1 MPTITPTNKITI
13 IEPTIKWGSKESLT
27 STRKKKVAAY
37 ARVSTENDE
46 QQNSYAAQM
55 DYYTTFIKANPEWEF
70 AGIYSDEGI
79 SGTNTKNREGFKQMI
94 RDAKAGMI
102 DIILTKSISRFS
114 RNTLDAISTVREL
127 QALGIEV
134 RFEKE
139 NIRTLDPKCEVML
152 TILSSLAQEESRSI
166 STNVTWGKK
175 KAMMDGKVEMPYHSF
190 LGYKKGADGRPEI
203 VPEEAEIIK
212 RIYRRYLEGATI
224 NIIAEELMKDGI
236 KSPMGKDSWSV
247 ATIRSIL
254 SNEKYK
260 GDALLQKSITVD
272 FLSKKRKKNEGEETQ
287 YYVQDSH
294 EAIIDRDI
302 FDYTQYELKRRNK
315 IRNRIYSK
323 SGLNAKVF
331 CGKCGNYYGH
341 KTCHNSKYVYEFWG
355 CNTRQKS
362 CHKCDAPNIR
372 QSDLYAAFGEAI
384 TKAKK
389 ASQRFDEE
397 TDQMIR
403 ARLEDNLAK
412 AIKAKDQ
419 ISAEVDKLAY
429 GGTGKYNTPGVYQ
442 KERDRLNA
450 SLAMRKQAQDD
461 AESAIIHHT
470 ARKVKRWIFNETVK
484 DLPDNPPYD
493 DILFTKTVE
502 RVIVEDGDDNGYR
515 LTFLFVNGAK
525 VVIHGTKTRKYN
537 QGDNRKLKEV

>member
-13 IEPTIKWGSKESLT
+13 IEPTIKWGSKEPLNSA
-27 STRKKKVAAY
+27 RKKKVAAY

-55 DYYTTFIKANPEWEF
+55 DYYTTFIKANPEWKF

-272 FLSKKRKKNEGEETQ
+272 FLAKKRKKNEGEATQ
-287 YYVQDSH
+287 YYVRDSH
-294 EAIIDRDI
+294 QAIIERDI

-315 IRNRIYSK
+315 IKNRIYSK
-323 SGLNAKVF
+323 SGLNTKVV
-331 CGKCGNYYGH
+331 CGQCGNYYGH

-384 TKAKK
+384 TKAR
-389 ASQRFDEE
+389 QEGRMLDEE

-403 ARLEDNLAK
+403 ARLEDNLMKAREAAEQIAVELAK
-412 AIKAKDQ
+412 FTENNTKRMRDPEAYINEK
-419 ISAEVDKLAY
+419 DKL
-429 GGTGKYNTPGVYQ
+429 N
-442 KERDRLNA
+442 ERLV
-450 SLAMRKQAQDD
+450 MRNQAVED
-461 AESAIIHHT
+461 AESAIILHT
-470 ARKVKRWIFNETVK
+470 AQKVKRWIFAETVK

-493 DILFTKTVE
+493 DLLFTKTVE
-502 RVIVEDGDDNGYR
+502 QVIVEGEDNGYR

-525 VVIHGTKTRKYN
+525 VVIHGSKTRKHN
-537 QGDNRKLKEV
+537 QDTGRKVKEA